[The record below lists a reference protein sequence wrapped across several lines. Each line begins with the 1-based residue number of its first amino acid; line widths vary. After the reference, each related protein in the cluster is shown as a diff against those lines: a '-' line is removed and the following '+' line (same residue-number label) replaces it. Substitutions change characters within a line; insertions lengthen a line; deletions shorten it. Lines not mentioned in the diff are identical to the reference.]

1 MKANL
6 KMSNKE
12 NKALNQLINVRID
25 KLNKIKERGY
35 NPYPHIFV
43 KEDKIVDIIKN
54 IDEKKKYKT
63 AGRIISLRKMGKASF
78 LHILGSKEKIQVYV
92 KTDLLPD
99 SIYDDIVRNLDLG
112 DIIGVEGTLFY
123 TRTKELTLQ
132 ASNIIL
138 LTKSIRPLP
147 NLKEKDGKV
156 FFAFDDKELKYRK
169 RYLDLIANKKVKE
182 VFIKR
187 SQIVNNIRIFLN
199 SIDFLEV
206 ETPILQPLYGGAFA
220 KPFETYHNSLDR
232 KLYLRIADELYL
244 KRLIIGGI
252 ERVYEIGKDFRNEG
266 IDRTHNPEFTML
278 EFYKAYSDVYDMA
291 NIVETMIKTIVK
303 NLKIETI
310 NFNDNNINLNKEFN
324 RVSFYDILEK
334 HMSISIK
341 DLSID
346 EIYKIINVKD
356 VKIEEN
362 LSKGKLLDKLFSI
375 FVEPNLIEPTFVF
388 DYPIE
393 ISPLA
398 KHKRDGAKDIVERF
412 ELFVGGY
419 ELANSFSELNDPID
433 QKNRFLEQIA
443 EKSSSDENMKQLDND
458 FLEAIEI
465 GMPPTGGVGIG
476 IDRLVMMLT
485 STNNIKDVILFPTLK
500 TF

>member
-1 MKANL
+1 MQF
-6 KMSNKE
+6 NK
-12 NKALNQLINVRID
+12 NTSSS
-25 KLNKIKERGY
+25 
-35 NPYPHIFV
+35 
-43 KEDKIVDIIKN
+43 
-54 IDEKKKYKT
+54 KK
-63 AGRIISLRKMGKASF
+63 S
-78 LHILGSKEKIQVYV
+78 
-92 KTDLLPD
+92 
-99 SIYDDIVRNLDLG
+99 
-112 DIIGVEGTLFY
+112 IIGLVV
-123 TRTKELTLQ
+123 
-132 ASNIIL
+132 
-138 LTKSIRPLP
+138 KSIFGLVIV
-147 NLKEKDGKV
+147 LGV
-156 FFAFDDKELKYRK
+156 
-169 RYLDLIANKKVKE
+169 
-182 VFIKR
+182 VFI
-187 SQIVNNIRIFLN
+187 LN

-334 HMSISIK
+334 HMLISIK

-458 FLEAIEI
+458 FLEAIEV

>member
-1 MKANL
+1 ML
-6 KMSNKE
+6 NKE
-12 NKALNQLINVRID
+12 NKALNQLISVRKD
-25 KLNKIKERGY
+25 KLNKIKKLGY
-35 NPYPHIFV
+35 NPYPHNFV
-43 KEDKIVDIIKN
+43 KENKIENIIKN
-54 IDEKKKYKT
+54 ADDSKKYKT
-63 AGRIISLRKMGKASF
+63 AGRIISFRKMGKASF

-92 KTDLLPD
+92 KTDFLPNT
-99 SIYDDIVRNLDLG
+99 IYDDIVRNLDLG

-123 TRTKELTLQ
+123 TKTKELTLQ
-132 ASNIIL
+132 ASNVIL

-147 NLKEKDGKV
+147 NLKEKEGKV

-182 VFIKR
+182 VFINR
-187 SQIVNNIRIFLN
+187 SHIINNIRLFLN

-220 KPFETYHNSLDR
+220 KPFETHHNSLDR

-291 NIVETMIKTIVK
+291 NIVENMIKTITK
-303 NLKIETI
+303 KMSIKTI
-310 NFNDNNINLNKEFN
+310 NFNDHKINLNKKFK

-334 HMSISIK
+334 YMLTSVK
-341 DLSID
+341 NLSKD
-346 EIYKIINVKD
+346 EIYEIIIERNVKID
-356 VKIEEN
+356 KN
-362 LSKGKLLDKLFSI
+362 LSKGKLLDKLFSLY
-375 FVEPNLIEPTFVF
+375 VEPNLIEPTFVF
-388 DYPIE
+388 DYPLE

-398 KHKRDGAKDIVERF
+398 KSKREGFKDIVERF

-419 ELANSFSELNDPID
+419 ELANSFTELNDPIE
-433 QKNRFLEQIA
+433 QKNRFLDQIN
-443 EKSSSDENMKQLDND
+443 EKTTFDENMQQLDND

-500 TF
+500 TL